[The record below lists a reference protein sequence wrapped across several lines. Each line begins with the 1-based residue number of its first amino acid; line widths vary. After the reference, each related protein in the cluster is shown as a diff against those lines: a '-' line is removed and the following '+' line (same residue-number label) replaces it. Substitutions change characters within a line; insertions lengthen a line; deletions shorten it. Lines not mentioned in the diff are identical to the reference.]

1 MANDDFRIKVELDG
15 ESAGGLL
22 DRLGFELGDDATE
35 LAREL
40 ERHHLVVSRD
50 GDELFVYAAS
60 PAAAEKARSIIQA
73 ELSDLDIT
81 AVTGPIEH
89 WLDDEERWDDE
100 AAGDTWEE
108 TEVEQGH
115 APWEVR
121 VELPSHSA
129 ARDLADKLEQEGYP
143 VERRWRYLIVGAST
157 KEEAEALAERVH
169 GEVEPGGNL
178 IWETVPGNPFSIFGG
193 MGSSGTP
200 V

>member
-129 ARDLADKLEQEGYP
+129 ARDLADKLEQEGYS
-143 VERRWRYLIVGAST
+143 VERRWRYLIAGAST

>member
-1 MANDDFRIKVELDG
+1 MANDDFRIKIELDDD
-15 ESAGGLL
+15 SAGGLL

-35 LAREL
+35 LAHEL
-40 ERHHLVVSRD
+40 ERQHLVVSRD

-60 PAAAEKARSIIQA
+60 AAAAEKARSIIQA

-89 WLDDEERWDDE
+89 WLEDEERWDDE
-100 AAGDTWEE
+100 AASDTWEE

-129 ARDLADKLEQEGYP
+129 ARALADKLEQEGYP
-143 VERRWRYLIVGAST
+143 VERRWRYLIAGAST

>member
-1 MANDDFRIKVELDG
+1 MANDDFRIKVELDD

-73 ELSDLDIT
+73 ELSDLDIA
-81 AVTGPIEH
+81 AVTGQIEH

-100 AAGDTWEE
+100 PATDTWEE
-108 TEVEQGH
+108 AELEQGH

-143 VERRWRYLIVGAST
+143 VERRWRYLIAGVST

-169 GEVEPGGNL
+169 GEAEPGSNL
-178 IWETVPGNPFSIFGG
+178 VWETVPGNPFSIFGG

>member
-1 MANDDFRIKVELDG
+1 MANDDFRIKVELDD

-73 ELSDLDIT
+73 ELSDLDIA

-100 AAGDTWEE
+100 AAGETWEE

-143 VERRWRYLIVGAST
+143 VERRWRYLIAGAST

-169 GEVEPGGNL
+169 GEAEPGSNL

>member
-143 VERRWRYLIVGAST
+143 VERRWRYLIAGAST